1 MATLIAMTQ
10 PTPLYRL
17 VEARLGGE
25 GALTE
30 YVTTHKATT
39 SWRTMA
45 ADLTERTGETV
56 TYETLRGWFADRV
69 KVTVTVEP
77 PSAGAA

>member
-1 MATLIAMTQ
+1 MAILVAMTQ

-25 GALTE
+25 GSLAR
-30 YVTTHKATT
+30 YVEERRAST

-45 ADLTERTGETV
+45 ADLTERTGESV
-56 TYETLRGWFADRV
+56 THETLRLWFADRIKTV
-69 KVTVTVEP
+69 VTVE